1 MKWRHKWFAALILTI
16 SVIGMAALEDQ
27 QILNTQLT
35 KVVRGGEDFLALRQ
49 WTYGLLNLPDSGTA
63 EKSETIPVAAETH
76 DSQLAAYYSMKPFKS
91 GVLVSYEEPLAIMA
105 KEDGLVIFT
114 GHTRQTGKTV
124 TILYENGE
132 TVTYGFVK
140 SFEKL
145 PYTGVGAGEVIAQM
159 ESGAMFLE
167 VEREGVSLDT
177 ETIAAWLQDS
187 GE

>member
-16 SVIGMAALEDQ
+16 AVIGMATLEDQ
-27 QILNTQLT
+27 RILNTQLT
-35 KVVRGGEDFLALRQ
+35 KVVRGGEDFMALRQ
-49 WTYGLLNLPDSGTA
+49 WTYGLLNLSDS
-63 EKSETIPVAAETH
+63 EKTDQSETIPVAAGTN
-76 DSQLAAYYSMKPFKS
+76 DSQLAAYYSMQPFKS
-91 GVLVSYEEPLAIMA
+91 GVLVSYEEPMAITA

-124 TILYENGE
+124 TILYGNGE

-145 PYTGVGAGEVIAQM
+145 PYTGVAAGEVIAQM
-159 ESGAMFLE
+159 EAGAMFLE
-167 VEREGVSLDT
+167 VDRDGVSLDT
-177 ETIAAWLQDS
+177 ESIAAWLQEI